1 MIEFEDDIKQIK
13 ESARPE
19 EKSVAQQLLEYLS
32 ENDRQANQQMLT
44 KALGINFDE

>member
-13 ESARPE
+13 EAAQPE
-19 EKSVAQQLLEYLS
+19 EKSVAQQLLEYLNAS
-32 ENDRQANQQMLT
+32 DAQSSQQMLT